1 VGEVLMV
8 PPIIIVEE
16 DCDVS
21 VYTTVHDAEIAMEP
35 IDVRNGIYTAYD
47 SQGRLL
53 RPIVEKKIYKPK
65 KWWEFLLWGNLE
77 VEVVA
82 LREAEN
88 EPLHADEL
96 RRILI
101 DYLQWMKE
109 HLGEKCHFDNL
120 WLFHATLPDLIA
132 KAADPTAQ

>member
-1 VGEVLMV
+1 MV

-53 RPIVEKKIYKPK
+53 RPIVEKKNI
-65 KWWEFLLWGNLE
+65 
-77 VEVVA
+77 
-82 LREAEN
+82 
-88 EPLHADEL
+88 
-96 RRILI
+96 
-101 DYLQWMKE
+101 
-109 HLGEKCHFDNL
+109 
-120 WLFHATLPDLIA
+120 
-132 KAADPTAQ
+132 